1 MLVVIQLPSGIIAAN
16 LQASICSCNIA
27 RAFKQHFALEVFRR
41 CADGTVTGSLPVL
54 VMYQCLLM
62 VHSPTVKT
70 LKTLSLLVSYTLA
83 NIKVFV
89 KENEW
94 PQYNNF
100 SVLLCSFSAC
110 YFLIRKLLS

>member
-41 CADGTVTGSLPVL
+41 CADGSLPVL

-100 SVLLCSFSAC
+100 S
-110 YFLIRKLLS
+110 I